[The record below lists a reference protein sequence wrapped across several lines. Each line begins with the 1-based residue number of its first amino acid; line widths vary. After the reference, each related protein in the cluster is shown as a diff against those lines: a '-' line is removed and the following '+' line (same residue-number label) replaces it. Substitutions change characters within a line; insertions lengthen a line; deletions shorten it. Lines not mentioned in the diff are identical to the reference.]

1 MSCRAAAARFDI
13 SESAAIKLMQ
23 RYRATGSIER
33 GQMGGHKPL
42 KLAAWRDWLMQ
53 RVGEKPDITT
63 RELSDELVERGV
75 TVSHVSVWNLLQRE
89 KQSYKKSVLASE
101 QDRPD
106 VARYRARWQQRQAAI
121 DPSRLVFIDETWT
134 KTNMAP
140 LRAGACAVIA

>member
-1 MSCRAAAARFDI
+1 MAKPLDNDLRARVVAAVEGGMSCRAAAARFDI

-23 RYRATGSIER
+23 RYRATGSIEP

-63 RELSDELVERGV
+63 RELADELSERGV

-89 KQSYKKSVLASE
+89 DQSHKKK
-101 QDRPD
+101 
-106 VARYRARWQQRQAAI
+106 RARQ
-121 DPSRLVFIDETWT
+121 
-134 KTNMAP
+134 
-140 LRAGACAVIA
+140 RAG